1 MYTIGYEFLGE
12 LRFRLLE
19 IPEFPTLNR
28 FDMWKNWAVP
38 IKNLLQS
45 TTDFKLCRDFETP
58 VADCRLY
65 YEQGQW
71 VISVKTNKEMWVVNS
86 RTKTVTK
93 EVDAN

>member
-12 LRFRLLE
+12 QRFRLLDV
-19 IPEFPTLNR
+19 PDFPTTNQYPS
-28 FDMWKNWAVP
+28 WKNWAYP
-38 IKNLLQS
+38 IKTLLQ
-45 TTDFKLCRDFETP
+45 TATDFKLYRDFETP

-71 VISVKTNKEMWVVNS
+71 VISIKTDRELWVVNS

-93 EVDAN
+93 EEDAN